1 MISLS
6 KNEVKVETKET
17 INSQSFKKKMTDEE
31 KNTLKFL
38 TKSMEFTSSYYNPEE
53 CELIDNEA
61 MSEVFP
67 TILSYNGCNNISQG
81 MVF

>member
-1 MISLS
+1 
-6 KNEVKVETKET
+6 
-17 INSQSFKKKMTDEE
+17 MTNEE